1 MRAIARML
9 GRSPNT
15 VSRELQRVPS
25 GYRAELAHSYARTAL
40 RFRRI
45 QWQKIEEEPEM
56 KRYIIA
62 KLKEAWNPEAIAHRM
77 RIEGLPWY
85 ASKSSIYRWLRS
97 VQGERY
103 CILLQS
109 RRKRI
114 KTRKKRMHRQIIP
127 DRISIAERPKG
138 AEDRTR
144 YGHWESDAVVSA
156 RDGSGAIAV
165 LQERRSRY
173 CILRKVSTL
182 KPAPYAQTLA
192 SALQDVRARSITF
205 DNGIENQRYQSL
217 GVPAF
222 FCDPYASW
230 QKGGIERL
238 NGMVRQYF
246 PKGTDFS
253 SVSQKQLALVQDQ
266 INRKPRRSLGFR
278 SAFEVARTGRIFKNV
293 SV

>member
-1 MRAIARML
+1 MGIGSLMRW
-9 GRSPNT
+9 
-15 VSRELQRVPS
+15 
-25 GYRAELAHSYARTAL
+25 YRHG
-40 RFRRI
+40 
-45 QWQKIEEEPEM
+45 M
-56 KRYIIA
+56 
-62 KLKEAWNPEAIAHRM
+62 
-77 RIEGLPWY
+77 
-85 ASKSSIYRWLRS
+85 
-97 VQGERY
+97 V
-103 CILLQS
+103 
-109 RRKRI
+109 
-114 KTRKKRMHRQIIP
+114 
-127 DRISIAERPKG
+127 
-138 AEDRTR
+138 
-144 YGHWESDAVVSA
+144 
-156 RDGSGAIAV
+156 
-165 LQERRSRY
+165 QERLLYSKNGEVGIAY
-173 CILRKVSTL
+173 LRKVSTL

-266 INRKPRRSLGFR
+266 INRKPRRILGFR